1 MIELLFEYNVI
12 EIFVTAMIAV
22 LTVFLTKTL
31 VMRLYINRTQDIDP
45 YKNIAFMV
53 FLSGMILSVC
63 YLVFSIF
70 DPLASTMQLIRTQN
84 LSNFGVLV
92 EYFKYLTMFL
102 IISYGVSV
110 FIIILAS
117 SIFTVMTTNLDEFNE
132 IAEGNIGVA
141 LLMFVLTLVIAI
153 FTQHPFNVFLETFIP
168 YPEVPNII

>member
-70 DPLASTMQLIRTQN
+70 DPLASTMQLIRTKN

-102 IISYGVSV
+102 VISYGVSV

-153 FTQHPFNVFLETFIP
+153 FTQHPFIVFLETFIP